1 VIFIVILKSYNK
13 EVKMSSKVFFSG
25 IENHKMQ
32 SPLNKIKKLINKC
45 GPEKIFLKDEL
56 VAIKIHFGELGN
68 TAFIRPIYLRPI
80 IEILKKLKTKPFLT
94 DTNTLYVG
102 MRTNSVD
109 HFHNA
114 MFNGFGYS
122 TLQTPIIIA
131 DGLRGENI
139 IDVEINLPLQKYV
152 SLASDIVNADAMIC
166 VSHFKGH
173 EISGFGG
180 AIKNLSMGCA
190 SRKGKM
196 EMHSESKPTVNQEN
210 CTSCGRCAE
219 HCASNAIKM
228 QPKAY
233 ITDNCTGCSRCI
245 AVCPEKTI
253 KINWDASSSDTMK
266 RMIEYAYGV
275 YNSLNKKII
284 FVNFI
289 TSVSPDCD
297 CFPGN
302 DKPVVED
309 IGFAASLDPIALDK
323 ACLDLVIKHNDKEN
337 PFEKIY
343 PEINSYIQ
351 FEHSKKIGFGSTEY
365 NLIKIKA

>member
-1 VIFIVILKSYNK
+1 
-13 EVKMSSKVFFSG
+13 MTSKVFFAG

-45 GPEKIFLKDEL
+45 EPKKIFSKDEI
-56 VAIKIHFGELGN
+56 VAVKIHFGELGN

-80 IEILKKLKTKPFLT
+80 IEILKNLKTKPFLT

-109 HFHNA
+109 HLHNA
-114 MFNGFGYS
+114 MFNGYGYS

-139 IDVEINLPLQKYV
+139 SEIEINLPLQKYV
-152 SLASDIVNADAMIC
+152 SLASDIVNADSMIC

-173 EISGFGG
+173 EVSGFGG

-210 CTSCGRCAE
+210 CTSCGRCVVN
-219 HCASNAIKM
+219 CASNAIIM
-228 QPKAY
+228 QPKAF
-233 ITDNCTGCSRCI
+233 ITDKCTGCSRCI

-253 KINWDASSSDTMK
+253 KINWDASASDTMK

-275 YNSLNKKII
+275 YKVLSGKII
-284 FVNFI
+284 FINII
-289 TSVSPDCD
+289 TSVSPACD
-297 CFPGN
+297 CYPGN

-309 IGFAASLDPIALDK
+309 IGFAASLDPVALDK
-323 ACLDLVIKHNDKEN
+323 ACFDLVIKHNKNKD
-337 PFEKIY
+337 PFKSVY
-343 PEINSYIQ
+343 PEIDSNIQ
-351 FEHSKKIGFGSTEY
+351 FQHAEKINFGSQKY
-365 NLIKIKA
+365 NLIRIKS